1 MQMSGYRRDSADV
14 ENKRDSAG
22 IEKRK
27 DEALDAVG
35 TQDAVGTLGAAGTL
49 DAAAE
54 RGAAGAREKRREAL
68 EAAEAFGCCSDYRKC
83 SEIGKCLRG
92 KPPCAYRERLE
103 AGKCFYGKRA
113 DGFSME
119 RYSEICG
126 KVAALSQPAR
136 QALDNLLI
144 VFQEYYRAI
153 PFYIVRNQWTDEI
166 AGTGLF
172 EFRPLGRMFPPAK
185 EEKWDAQKIRGM
197 VTENAEYAPLFQKAQ
212 EERAKELAP
221 FREAVKSAE
230 SEKEKD
236 KRQEALKSKLKETPS
251 EDSKRFL
258 REWLDHEGAALRD
271 KLADAYRAAYYADA
285 SAHIYAGELY
295 QDTLFSSYDSRIYK
309 PSPFAE
315 DGILTAAT
323 RKTEEVRRVKFS
335 RGYDADEKTRL
346 LAELGE
352 G

>member
-1 MQMSGYRRDSADV
+1 MFQFALYKALQKQHPDERILLDLHCFNGYHKHRGF
-14 ENKRDSAG
+14 E
-22 IEKRK
+22 IEKVFGASFEKASLREVAQLAYPYPNFQTWRIGSRILPIRK
-27 DEALDAVG
+27 TMLK
-35 TQDAVGTLGAAGTL
+35 
-49 DAAAE
+49 
-54 RGAAGAREKRREAL
+54 EK
-68 EAAEAFGCCSDYRKC
+68 
-83 SEIGKCLRG
+83 
-92 KPPCAYRERLE
+92 
-103 AGKCFYGKRA
+103 A
-113 DGFSME
+113 DFT
-119 RYSEICG
+119 Y
-126 KVAALSQPAR
+126 
-136 QALDNLLI
+136 D
-144 VFQEYYRAI
+144 RAI
-153 PFYIVRNQWTDEI
+153 PFYIVRNQWADEI

-271 KLADAYRAAYYADA
+271 KLADAYRAAYYANA

-323 RKTEEVRRVKFS
+323 RKAEELRRVKFS
-335 RGYDADEKTRL
+335 RGYDADERVRL